1 MIPSRHPGDLQ
12 GASLCDVPLFPGYL
26 QTTLLQP
33 VLDGLCIGELGLR
46 HLQQLCHQLPGLPL
60 KFIAL
65 FFQLEQNGFHPLRL
79 PGQLSTVP
87 HPVVLVAANQPQF
100 GHGAGFTLR
109 LPDAGDLPELIIAL
123 LHQFQER
130 LPAPVAGGDHK
141 PPILRCPDSQRLL
154 ESHQQ
159 DIFGKLRNIGER
171 VKIAGI
177 SVQQV
182 YVYVF
187 DLFPASGVRI

>member
-1 MIPSRHPGDLQ
+1 M
-12 GASLCDVPLFPGYL
+12 
-26 QTTLLQP
+26 
-33 VLDGLCIGELGLR
+33 
-46 HLQQLCHQLPGLPL
+46 
-60 KFIAL
+60 
-65 FFQLEQNGFHPLRL
+65 
-79 PGQLSTVP
+79 
-87 HPVVLVAANQPQF
+87 
-100 GHGAGFTLR
+100 
-109 LPDAGDLPELIIAL
+109 PELIIAL